1 GNFSFNSTLNNSGSS
16 VAIPLDAF
24 MLQATDNL
32 TGLQSPSTLG
42 NFQPGF
48 VTTVQNVTFSNS
60 GLVTGTVK
68 RDNGDVVS
76 FGTVDVT
83 SPSLSQTVRVS
94 IAQDGT
100 YSIAGLAPGNYKLVA
115 TLPNSEG
122 TPLTAAASA
131 TVVLDQ
137 TTVVDI
143 TFAPTGGVTGS
154 VLRLSG
160 DVVVNVPVQLHGHNP

>member
-1 GNFSFNSTLNNSGSS
+1 
-16 VAIPLDAF
+16 
-24 MLQATDNL
+24 
-32 TGLQSPSTLG
+32 
-42 NFQPGF
+42 
-48 VTTVQNVTFSNS
+48 
-60 GLVTGTVK
+60 
-68 RDNGDVVS
+68 
-76 FGTVDVT
+76 
-83 SPSLSQTVRVS
+83 
-94 IAQDGT
+94 
-100 YSIAGLAPGNYKLVA
+100 IAGLAPGNYKLVA

-160 DVVVNVPVQLHGHNP
+160 DVVVNVPVQLHGHNPDGSDLSRSVRTDTGGHYTFIDVPVVAVTVESVDSTTNTAASEIVPVVANQITNRDLILVAGGTVTGLITNQSNQPVAGVQVTVTS